1 MAFGVSTLW
10 SKSRMSEEGC
20 PQPAAT
26 ATAPEAL
33 AAVMS
38 AGLSPTKSM
47 PVGGTP
53 TSTAASITDAGYRAA
68 GRGQARRRFGQS
80 GPIHGGD
87 GRHEDGY
94 DGRYLINPRTNRNA
108 ASTCLIS
115 SVVRRPA
122 ASPSLRESTAV
133 VCSTSTRV
141 SPPGNST
148 SGRKLA
154 ASADVEVGATSRVDN
169 ARKSDC
175 TMTAKRGPDC
185 SWPLLPRGL
194 RNRNTSPRT
203 QCLHVTENLRRLGAI
218 LLVRGQRSRLGTQ
231 LFLGA
236 ESGSIDQC

>member
-1 MAFGVSTLW
+1 MAVPHDGPCAVEVGVAPRTGVGDTPYPARFLACRRSVTALWRAAESRRDPAVCYRRSRMAFGVSTLW

-68 GRGQARRRFGQS
+68 GRGQARCRFGQS

-94 DGRYLINPRTNRNA
+94 DRRYLINPRTNRNA

-115 SVVRRPA
+115 SLVRRPA
-122 ASPSLRESTAV
+122 TSPSL
-133 VCSTSTRV
+133 
-141 SPPGNST
+141 
-148 SGRKLA
+148 
-154 ASADVEVGATSRVDN
+154 
-169 ARKSDC
+169 
-175 TMTAKRGPDC
+175 
-185 SWPLLPRGL
+185 
-194 RNRNTSPRT
+194 
-203 QCLHVTENLRRLGAI
+203 
-218 LLVRGQRSRLGTQ
+218 
-231 LFLGA
+231 
-236 ESGSIDQC
+236 

>member
-94 DGRYLINPRTNRNA
+94 DGRYLLNPRTNRNA

-154 ASADVEVGATSRVDN
+154 ASADVEVGATSQVDN

-175 TMTAKRGPDC
+175 TTTAKRGPDC
-185 SWPLLPRGL
+185 SCPLLPLGL

-203 QCLHVTENLRRLGAI
+203 QCLHVTEDLSRLGAI
-218 LLVRGQRSRLGTQ
+218 LLVRGKRSRLRTQ
-231 LFLGA
+231 LFLGT
-236 ESGSIDQC
+236 ESGGIDQC

>member
-68 GRGQARRRFGQS
+68 GRGQVRCRFGQS

-87 GRHEDGY
+87 GGHDDGY
-94 DGRYLINPRTNRNA
+94 DGRYFINPRTNRNA

-115 SVVRRPA
+115 
-122 ASPSLRESTAV
+122 
-133 VCSTSTRV
+133 
-141 SPPGNST
+141 
-148 SGRKLA
+148 
-154 ASADVEVGATSRVDN
+154 
-169 ARKSDC
+169 
-175 TMTAKRGPDC
+175 
-185 SWPLLPRGL
+185 PL
-194 RNRNTSPRT
+194 
-203 QCLHVTENLRRLGAI
+203 VK
-218 LLVRGQRSRLGTQ
+218 
-231 LFLGA
+231 
-236 ESGSIDQC
+236 

>member
-1 MAFGVSTLW
+1 MSFGVSTLW
-10 SKSRMSEEGC
+10 SKSRMSEESC
-20 PQPAAT
+20 PHPAAT

-53 TSTAASITDAGYRAA
+53 SSTAVSSTGRRFQCR
-68 GRGQARRRFGQS
+68 GRGQVRCRFRQS

-87 GRHEDGY
+87 GGHEDGY

-115 SVVRRPA
+115 TLVRRPA
-122 ASPSLRESTAV
+122 ASPSLRGSTAV

-141 SPPGNST
+141 RPPGNST

-154 ASADVEVGATSRVDN
+154 ASADVEVGATSQVDN

-175 TMTAKRGPDC
+175 TTTAKRGPDC
-185 SWPLLPRGL
+185 SCPLLPLGL
-194 RNRNTSPRT
+194 RKRNASPRT
-203 QCLHVTENLRRLGAI
+203 QCLHVTEDLRRLGAI
-218 LLVRGQRSRLGTQ
+218 PLVRGERSRLGTQ
-231 LFLGA
+231 LLLGA